1 MVITITTADLRLWPC
16 IILLSLLCTFL
27 TISVAQSQ
35 LPTEAVV
42 HIDRAVIAYDAKQ
55 YDDAL
60 NELKEAL
67 RLDPRNVE
75 ALYYLGIVYL
85 TLNRPA
91 EGQASLEQALALRP
105 GNADISFQLGVL
117 LFNQQNYEKAEPLLR
132 QVHRVEPDRQNL
144 GYYLGFIEYR
154 KKNYRE
160 AISFLQANKPS
171 DDNFAQLA
179 RFYTGL
185 AMSAMGLP
193 RQGQA
198 EIAEALRLQ
207 PVSPL
212 TTPAQRFGEVLQ
224 TAAARERFFHG
235 ELRLGVFYDTNVP
248 VVPTSGSDLL
258 AQTVQTAQRRR
269 ASEGELASLNLSYTW
284 LKSLDW
290 EGVASYHFLQTYN
303 NHLTEFNTQ
312 DHTPNVTFAYRSS
325 AGAMPLIFGS
335 QLAYDF
341 ITLGN
346 SKFSQRWIVNPYATL
361 VENQNNNFSNSTTLQ
376 FRFQAKDFFN
386 HHPLSVPEESRD
398 AFNYMIGPTHFV
410 LFDEGRHYV
419 KLGYQYDFDDA
430 EGKDW
435 TYSGNRLLTG
445 GQYTLPWGDV
455 RLRYDLDFHWRS
467 HRYNDRITRE
477 VTQKIIKRRDSEPVH
492 LFSVSKDFLTD
503 FTASLEYLF
512 DDNRSNLAVHTYT
525 RHVVTTSLSWRF

>member
-1 MVITITTADLRLWPC
+1 MTTHERRPAAC
-16 IILLSLLCTFL
+16 IILLALFCTFL
-27 TISVAQSQ
+27 AASVAQSQ
-35 LPTEAVV
+35 APTEAVV

-55 YDDAL
+55 YDEAL
-60 NELKEAL
+60 NSLKEAL
-67 RLDPRNVE
+67 RVDPQNVE

-91 EGQASLEQALALRP
+91 EGQAALEQALALRP

-117 LFNQQNYEKAEPLLR
+117 YFNQQNYEKAEPLLR

-160 AISFLQANKPS
+160 AITFLQANKPS
-171 DDNFAQLA
+171 DDNFAQVA
-179 RFYTGL
+179 RFYTGM
-185 AMSAMGLP
+185 AMTALGLP

-198 EIAEALRLQ
+198 EISEALRLQ

-212 TTPAQRFGEVLQ
+212 TTPAQRFGEVLR
-224 TAAARERFFHG
+224 TAAERERFFHG

-248 VVPTSGSDLL
+248 VVPTSSSDIV
-258 AQTVQTAQRRR
+258 AQAINAEQRRR
-269 ASEGELASLNLSYTW
+269 ASEGELASVNLSYTW

-290 EGVASYHFLQTYN
+290 EGVVAYHFLQTYN

-312 DHTPNVTFAYRSS
+312 DHTPSITVAYRSS
-325 AGAMPLIFGS
+325 AAGMPLIFGS
-335 QLAYDF
+335 QAAYDF

-346 SKFSQRWIVNPYATL
+346 SKFSQRGIVNPYVTL
-361 VENQNNNFSNSTTLQ
+361 VENQNNNFANSTTLQ

-386 HHPLSVPEESRD
+386 HHPIAAEEVRD
-398 AFNYMIGPTHFV
+398 ALNYMIGPTHFV
-410 LFDEGRHYV
+410 LFDEGRHYI

-430 EGKDW
+430 KGNNW
-435 TYSGNRLLTG
+435 TYSGNRLVTG
-445 GQYTLPWGDV
+445 GQYTLPWWDV

-467 HRYNDRITRE
+467 HKYNHSLIPATAPDTVKRKDR
-477 VTQKIIKRRDSEPVH
+477 EPVH
-492 LFSVSKDFLTD
+492 LFSISKDFLND
-503 FTASLEYLF
+503 FTGSIEYLF
-512 DDNRSNLAVHTYT
+512 DDNRSNLDPFTYK
-525 RHVVTTSLSWRF
+525 RHVVTTSLTWRF

>member
-1 MVITITTADLRLWPC
+1 MVTTMATGARPFFPC
-16 IILLSLLCTFL
+16 IILISLLCTL
-27 TISVAQSQ
+27 PAISLVQAQV
-35 LPTEAVV
+35 PTEAVV

-55 YDDAL
+55 YDTAL
-60 NELKEAL
+60 NELQEAL
-67 RLDPRNVE
+67 RADPQNVE
-75 ALYYLGIVYL
+75 ALYYLGVVYL

-91 EGQASLEQALALRP
+91 EGRAALEQALALRP
-105 GNADISFQLGVL
+105 GNPDISFQLGVL
-117 LFNQQNYEKAEPLLR
+117 YFNQQDYEKAEPLLR
-132 QVHRVEPDRQNL
+132 QVHRTEPERQNL

-160 AISFLQANKPS
+160 AITFLQANKPS
-171 DDNFAQLA
+171 DDNFAQVT

-185 AMSAMGLP
+185 AMTALGLP
-193 RQGQA
+193 RQGHA
-198 EIAEALRLQ
+198 EISEALRLQ

-224 TAAARERFFHG
+224 TAAERERFFHG
-235 ELRLGVFYDTNVP
+235 ELRVGVFYDTNVP
-248 VVPTSGSDLL
+248 VVPTSSSDVLGQAL
-258 AQTVQTAQRRR
+258 AQGRK
-269 ASEGELASLNLSYTW
+269 ASEGELASVNLSYTW

-303 NHLTEFNTQ
+303 NHLTQFNTQ
-312 DHTPNVTFAYRSS
+312 DHTPNVTVAYRSTL
-325 AGAMPLIFGS
+325 AGMPLIGGS

-361 VENQNNNFSNSTTLQ
+361 VENQNDIFANSTTLQ

-386 HHPLSVPEESRD
+386 HHPTSAAEVRD
-398 AFNYMIGPTHFV
+398 AFNYMVGPTHFV

-430 EGKDW
+430 KGKDW
-435 TYSGNRLLTG
+435 TYSGNRLVTG
-445 GQYTLPWGDV
+445 GQYTLAWGEV

-467 HRYNDRITRE
+467 HRFKHSLVPITATGT
-477 VTQKIIKRRDSEPVH
+477 VKRRDREPIH
-492 LFSVSKDFLTD
+492 QFSVSKDFLKD
-503 FTASLEYLF
+503 FTGSLEYLF
-512 DDNRSNLAVHTYT
+512 DDNRSNLDLYTYR
-525 RHVVTTSLSWRF
+525 RHVVTTSLTWRF

>member
-1 MVITITTADLRLWPC
+1 MVIAMATGARPSFFC
-16 IILLSLLCTFL
+16 IILISLLCIVLATSL
-27 TISVAQSQ
+27 AQAQ
-35 LPTEAVV
+35 IPTDAVV

-55 YDDAL
+55 YDAAL
-60 NELKEAL
+60 SELQEAL
-67 RLDPRNVE
+67 RVDPSNVE

-85 TLNRPA
+85 SLNRQA
-91 EGQASLEQALALRP
+91 DGQAALEQALTLRP

-117 LFNQQNYEKAEPLLR
+117 YFNQQNYEKAEPLLR
-132 QVHRVEPDRQNL
+132 QVHRVDPDRQNL

-171 DDNFAQLA
+171 DDNFAQVA

-185 AMSAMGLP
+185 AMTALGLP

-198 EIAEALRLQ
+198 EISEALRLQ

-224 TAAARERFFHG
+224 TAAERERFFHG
-235 ELRLGVFYDTNVP
+235 ELRVGVFYDTNVP

-258 AQTVQTAQRRR
+258 AQAVQSGRR

-290 EGVASYHFLQTYN
+290 EGAVAYHFLQTYN

-312 DHTPNVTFAYRSS
+312 DHTPNITVAYRSAV
-325 AGAMPLIFGS
+325 AGMPLIFGS
-335 QLAYDF
+335 QGAYDF

-361 VENQNNNFSNSTTLQ
+361 VENQNSNFANSTTLQ

-398 AFNYMIGPTHFV
+398 AFNYMVGPTHFV

-430 EGKDW
+430 KGNDW
-435 TYSGNRLLTG
+435 TYSGNRLVTG
-445 GQYTLPWGDV
+445 AQYTLPWGDV

-467 HRYNDRITRE
+467 HKYDDRLVHE
-477 VTQKIIKRRDSEPVH
+477 LTQKSVKRQDREPIH
-492 LFSVSKDFLTD
+492 LFSVSKDFLKD
-503 FTASLEYLF
+503 FTGSLEYLF
-512 DDNRSNLAVHTYT
+512 DDNRSNLDLYTYK
-525 RHVVTTSLSWRF
+525 RHVVTTSLTWRF